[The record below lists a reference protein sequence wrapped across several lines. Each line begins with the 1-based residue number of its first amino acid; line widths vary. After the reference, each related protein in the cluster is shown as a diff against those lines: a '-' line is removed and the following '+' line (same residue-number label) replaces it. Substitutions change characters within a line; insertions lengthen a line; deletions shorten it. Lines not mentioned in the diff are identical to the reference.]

1 MKFEMAKTGNTQRRL
16 SSLQKNILVVL
27 AALDE
32 RGLGLV
38 PTRDI
43 ERMIEEWGNRP
54 VYGPNLRESCR
65 RMEEAGWVRTLRSK
79 NLQLAVE
86 MTEAGRK
93 IAEPLLSNERKA
105 DLARRRLS
113 EVRVL
118 PMRQLDEIEDR
129 KVEINNIDYVAC
141 RGDFVIRVDGSTC
154 LQLWRTDGRGT
165 RLEGDVL
172 EVATWYQICHDAG
185 LSGHVQVNECQAL
198 ALKHR

>member
-1 MKFEMAKTGNTQRRL
+1 MEKTGNSQRRL

-32 RGLGLV
+32 RGLGPV

-43 ERMIEEWGNRP
+43 ERLIEDWGNRP

-79 NLQLAVE
+79 NLHLAVE

-105 DLARRRLS
+105 DMVRRRFS
-113 EVRVL
+113 EVRIL
-118 PMRQLDEIEDR
+118 PRRQLDDIQDR
-129 KVEINNIDYVAC
+129 KVDINNRGQLGYRKLLYVK
-141 RGDFVIRVDGSTC
+141 VIFYTP
-154 LQLWRTDGRGT
+154 
-165 RLEGDVL
+165 
-172 EVATWYQICHDAG
+172 G
-185 LSGHVQVNECQAL
+185 L
-198 ALKHR
+198 R